1 LRVNL
6 KNIEDSQNLKNS
18 MRENEYREK
27 NYQNE
32 ESGLKIS
39 QNMINVLK
47 TNLLSLEK
55 QKIVKIFEIEFR
67 RRNFGNE
74 EKIKKSEKG
83 RFK

>member
-1 LRVNL
+1 
-6 KNIEDSQNLKNS
+6 